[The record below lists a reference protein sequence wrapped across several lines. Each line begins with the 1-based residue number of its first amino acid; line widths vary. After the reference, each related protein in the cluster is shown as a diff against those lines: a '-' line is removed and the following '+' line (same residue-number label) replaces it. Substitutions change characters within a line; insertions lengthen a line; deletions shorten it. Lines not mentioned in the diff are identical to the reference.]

1 MTQGHPPKSKQS
13 QLRNLV
19 NSHFLDER
27 WFDFHF
33 LDNDF
38 HFLDNRYDQ
47 ARLRMHFF
55 GQRVLRVNEY
65 TA

>member
-19 NSHFLDER
+19 NSHFLDDR
-27 WFDFHF
+27 WFDLHF

-38 HFLDNRYDQ
+38 HFLDSRCGWPDKKAATARQ
-47 ARLRMHFF
+47 AVGIGRRS
-55 GQRVLRVNEY
+55 Q
-65 TA
+65 

>member
-1 MTQGHPPKSKQS
+1 MNDSRSTNITNLSIS
-13 QLRNLV
+13 NLV